1 MATPASDVYSAGV
14 VAFEM
19 LTGELP
25 FPAET
30 PVGVAMRHVND
41 APPRPSRIAPGVPRE
56 VDAIVLRALAKDP
69 TRRWPTVGAFAR
81 ALRSWRDSAAAAPAP
96 RTAPPRPVVAES
108 RGSLVPTVIVVL
120 LVAGALA
127 ALLWTG
133 FRTIANGVPPR
144 PTPLSDVPAITGA
157 LETPT
162 ANEPAPVIVI
172 EEGPGP
178 TPTLIVTQEPVE
190 TPPTPPPTAVVA
202 PTIAPAVQASVI
214 VPDLQ
219 GLTIAETTRALL
231 PLDLRIALNQPV
243 FSDTIPMNSV
253 AAQDPPPG
261 TSVAPG
267 GVVRVCLSRG
277 RSPFGAGQPLWTM
290 DRSDPGASC

>member
-69 TRRWPTVGAFAR
+69 TRRWPSVGAFAR
-81 ALRSWRDSAAAAPAP
+81 AMRSWRESAAAAPAP
-96 RTAPPRPVVAES
+96 LTAPPRPVAAES
-108 RGSLVPTVIVVL
+108 RGSLVPTIVVVL

-127 ALLWTG
+127 ALLWSG
-133 FRTIANGVPPR
+133 FRTIANGDSPR
-144 PTPLSDVPAITGA
+144 PTPLSDAPAITGG
-157 LETPT
+157 LETAT

-172 EEGPGP
+172 EEGPEP
-178 TPTLIVTQEPVE
+178 TPTPIVAQEPAE
-190 TPPTPPPTAVVA
+190 TLPPTPPPAEIVA
-202 PTIAPAVQASVI
+202 PTIAPAGQASVT
-214 VPDLQ
+214 VPNLQ

-267 GVVRVCLSRG
+267 GFVRVSLSRG
-277 RSPFGAGQPLWTM
+277 RSPFGAGQP
-290 DRSDPGASC
+290 